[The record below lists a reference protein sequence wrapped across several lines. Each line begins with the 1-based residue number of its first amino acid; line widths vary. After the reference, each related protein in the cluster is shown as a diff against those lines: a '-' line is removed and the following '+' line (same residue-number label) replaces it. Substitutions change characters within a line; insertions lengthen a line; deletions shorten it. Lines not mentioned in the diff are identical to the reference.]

1 MKYLLTQ
8 VVAIIVS
15 VTLLYYFST
24 LNQFLPLTPEKEIN
38 WYNLFSVLTLVFVL
52 LEGVI
57 SFSLYLLQ
65 KFLTC
70 GWREFPDKSFSLK
83 WGLGLSIGI
92 IFIIVLN
99 IFHLFSLPWGVV
111 ILVII
116 SLAMVFL
123 R

>member
-8 VVAIIVS
+8 VVVIVVS

-24 LNQFLPLTPEKEIN
+24 LDQFLPLTPEKEIN
-38 WYNLFSVLTLVFVL
+38 WYNLFSVLTIIFLFL
-52 LEGVI
+52 QASI
-57 SFSLYLLQ
+57 SLILYLLQ
-65 KFLTC
+65 KALTC
-70 GWREFPDKSFSLK
+70 GWREFPEKSLSLR

-99 IFHLFSLPWGVV
+99 IFHLFSLPWGIV
-111 ILVII
+111 ILGVI
-116 SLAMVFL
+116 SLAMMFL